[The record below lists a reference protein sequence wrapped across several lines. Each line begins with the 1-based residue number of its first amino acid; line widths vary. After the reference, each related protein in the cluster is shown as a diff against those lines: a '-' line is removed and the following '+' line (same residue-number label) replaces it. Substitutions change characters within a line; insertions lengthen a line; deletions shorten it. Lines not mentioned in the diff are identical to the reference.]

1 MGMHRRQFAMAAA
14 LAAAAP
20 WSAGAQDAYP
30 VRTITLVVAYA
41 PTGDTD
47 AMARLYAAKLSA
59 RLKQP
64 VVVLNRP
71 GAAGTIGSRYVSQA
85 APDGYTLLFAPN
97 TVATAPLVMKPEAL
111 TYDVLND
118 FAPVIQTSTCPLILV
133 ANPSTGFKSLA
144 DVVAAARGG
153 HPLSFATP
161 GAGSPMHIAGEWLNR
176 AARIEIQ
183 HVPYRSNVAAQ
194 IIGGHVPLGYVT
206 LGTVAQY
213 LQAGKATA
221 LAVTDP
227 ARSSFLPGVPTIAES
242 GYPDVVV
249 GAWHGFFAP
258 KGTPDHVVALLNR
271 HLNEILRM
279 PDVIETLKNF
289 AAEPVGGPPARLK
302 QLVAADHGRLGKI
315 INELGIRA
323 D

>member
-1 MGMHRRQFAMAAA
+1 MNVHRRQFGAAALAMAAA
-14 LAAAAP
+14 WA
-20 WSAGAQDAYP
+20 AGAQESYP
-30 VRTITLVVAYA
+30 SRAITLVVAYA

-71 GAAGTIGSRYVSQA
+71 GAAGTIGSRHVSQA
-85 APDGYTLLFAPN
+85 APDGHTLLFAPN

-118 FAPVIQTSTCPLILV
+118 FAPIVQTSICPLILV
-133 ANPSTGFKSLA
+133 ANPATGFKTLA
-144 DVVAAARGG
+144 DAVDAARGG
-153 HPLSFATP
+153 RQLSFGTP
-161 GAGSPMHIAGEWLNR
+161 GPGSPMHIAGEWLNR
-176 AARIEIQ
+176 AAGIGIQ
-183 HVPYRSNVAAQ
+183 HVPYRANVAAQ

-213 LQAGKATA
+213 LQAGKVTA

-227 ARSSFLPGVPTIAES
+227 ARSSFLPQVPTIAES
-242 GYPDVVV
+242 GYPEVAV

-258 KGTPDHVVALLNR
+258 RGTPDHVVALLNG

-279 PDVIETLKNF
+279 PDVIETLKHF
-289 AAEPVGGPPARLK
+289 AAEPVGGPPSRLK
-302 QLVAADHGRLGKI
+302 ELVAADHRRLGRI
-315 INELGIRA
+315 IGELGIRA

>member
-1 MGMHRRQFAMAAA
+1 MDMHRRQFGAAALAMAAA
-14 LAAAAP
+14 
-20 WSAGAQDAYP
+20 WTAGAQETYP
-30 VRTITLVVAYA
+30 SRAITLVVAYA

-85 APDGYTLLFAPN
+85 APDGHTLLFAPN

-118 FAPVIQTSTCPLILV
+118 FAPIVQTSICPLILV
-133 ANPSTGFKSLA
+133 ANPATGFKTLA
-144 DVVAAARGG
+144 DVVDAARGG
-153 HPLSFATP
+153 RQLSFGTP
-161 GAGSPMHIAGEWLNR
+161 GPGSPMHIAGEWLNR
-176 AARIEIQ
+176 AAGIGIQ
-183 HVPYRSNVAAQ
+183 HVPYRANVAAQ

-213 LQAGKATA
+213 LQAGKVTA

-227 ARSSFLPGVPTIAES
+227 ARSSFLPAVPTIAES
-242 GYPDVVV
+242 GYPEVVV

-279 PDVIETLKNF
+279 PDVVETLKHF

-302 QLVAADHGRLGKI
+302 ELVAADHRRLGGI
-315 INELGIRA
+315 IGQLSIRA

>member
-1 MGMHRRQFAMAAA
+1 MNVHRRQFGAAALAMAAA
-14 LAAAAP
+14 
-20 WSAGAQDAYP
+20 WTAGAQDTYP
-30 VRTITLVVAYA
+30 SRAITLVVAYA

-47 AMARLYAAKLSA
+47 AMARLYAARLSA

-71 GAAGTIGSRYVSQA
+71 GAAGTLGSRYVAQA
-85 APDGYTLLFAPN
+85 APDGHTLLFAPN

-118 FAPVIQTSTCPLILV
+118 FAPIVQTSICPLILV
-133 ANPSTGFKSLA
+133 ANPATGFKTLA
-144 DVVAAARGG
+144 DVVDAARGG
-153 HPLSFATP
+153 RQLAFGTP
-161 GAGSPMHIAGEWLNR
+161 GPGSPMHIAGEWLNR
-176 AARIEIQ
+176 AAGIGIQ
-183 HVPYRSNVAAQ
+183 HVPYRANVAAQ

-206 LGTVAQY
+206 LGTVAPY
-213 LQAGKATA
+213 LQAGKVTA

-227 ARSSFLPGVPTIAES
+227 ARSSFLPDVPTMAES
-242 GYPDVVV
+242 GYPQVMV

-279 PDVIETLKNF
+279 QDVIETLKHF

-302 QLVAADHGRLGKI
+302 ELVAADHRRLGGI
-315 INELGIRA
+315 IGELGIRA